1 MYLLLRGWIRFP
13 EINKCLLQYLK
24 YEDAMVGVVVG
35 AGLSLFFYRNEGEPG
50 GGRNNKGKGERK

>member
-1 MYLLLRGWIRFP
+1 VYLLLRGWIRFP

-35 AGLSLFFYRNEGEPG
+35 AGLSLFFIGMRGRA
-50 GGRNNKGKGERK
+50 GGREE